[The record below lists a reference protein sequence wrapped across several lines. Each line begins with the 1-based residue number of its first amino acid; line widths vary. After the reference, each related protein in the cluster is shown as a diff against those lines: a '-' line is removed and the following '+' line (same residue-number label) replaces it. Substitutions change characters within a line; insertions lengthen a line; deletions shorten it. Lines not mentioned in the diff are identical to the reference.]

1 MISVSIYHPIK
12 RVFLLAFGRESCIL
26 KRVGRVPEA
35 SPAVFGIESKEEEI
49 TMSKST
55 PVRGLR
61 ARLVRS
67 SVAAVSLLAL
77 AGAAQAAF
85 VPVSIASDINA
96 DLRTFTNSL
105 AYPVGGQTL
114 DFAGVPF
121 ALGLRFDDPD
131 SLGVVGTNGIG
142 TAEVHSFAVSIPD
155 ALRVYTLINSGF
167 GLFGAYN
174 GKIEVFGTNN
184 AYASLDL
191 VQGNNIRD
199 HLQNVFQNSIS
210 DPTVVATNFAD
221 GVRLDRQV
229 LELNASFIGQTVTEF
244 RFTGGPVDTFT
255 QGVAFLAGAT
265 FETIPTP
272 GAGTLAALGLLA
284 AARRRR

>member
-1 MISVSIYHPIK
+1 M
-12 RVFLLAFGRESCIL
+12 FQ
-26 KRVGRVPEA
+26 
-35 SPAVFGIESKEEEI
+35 
-49 TMSKST
+49 ST
-55 PVRGLR
+55 PVRRLR
-61 ARLVRS
+61 GRFGRS
-67 SVAAVSLLAL
+67 AVVAASLLAL
-77 AGAAQAAF
+77 AGVAQADF

-105 AYPVGGQTL
+105 GYPVGGQTL

-121 ALGLRFDDPD
+121 ALGLRFDDPA

-142 TAEVHSFAVSIPD
+142 TAEVHSFPVEIVG

-167 GLFGAYN
+167 GVFGAYN
-174 GKIEVFGTNN
+174 GKVEVLGTNG

-191 VQGNNIRD
+191 VQGTNIRD
-199 HLQNVFQNSIS
+199 HLQNVFQNTIS
-210 DPTVVATNFAD
+210 DPTVVATDFGNGA
-221 GVRLDRQV
+221 RLDRQV

-244 RFTGGPVDTFT
+244 RFIGGPVDTFT

-265 FETIPTP
+265 FETIPSS